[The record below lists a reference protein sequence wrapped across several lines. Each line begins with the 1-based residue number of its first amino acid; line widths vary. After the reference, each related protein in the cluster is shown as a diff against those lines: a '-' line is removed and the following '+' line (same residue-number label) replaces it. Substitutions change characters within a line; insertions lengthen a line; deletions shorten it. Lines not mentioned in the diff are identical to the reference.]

1 MPENRRE
8 LPNFNSYEEAV
19 EFFDTHSISDY
30 WDEMEEVEMEL
41 SPALKEKLEHK
52 RFYRWLGLSDEQ
64 IQAIEQEAEAKRL
77 SSKQLI
83 SQWILEHIQPVSTR
97 TSHEAAS

>member
-1 MPENRRE
+1 MSENRRK

-41 SPALKEKLEHK
+41 SPALKEKLERK
-52 RFYRWLGLSDEQ
+52 RFYRWLRLSEEQ
-64 IQAIEQEAEAKRL
+64 IQAIEQEAEEKRL
-77 SSKQLI
+77 SSRQLI

-97 TSHEAAS
+97 I